1 MFQRALPTLSVAL
14 FLAVAPLAACAQVP
28 AQYTHDAAEKL
39 YRQGQY
45 AQDETFCTKAV
56 ADMEKSLGNKAW
68 QIAEPL
74 NDLATLYMRQA
85 RYPEARQAIERA
97 DSLLDKKVPAQALL
111 YGRLGINKGWRLYTL
126 GETDGG
132 TRVFEESLALVEKY
146 SPGESI
152 DRAELINNLGL
163 MYESQAEK
171 AEDDALMAKARA
183 CLYRGWEMRR
193 GLTGDFSPE
202 SGESVNNIGMHL
214 LFNGRDPQESDFA
227 LKVLRKS
234 LDIAIKV
241 YGESHPETAVSH
253 ATLALALV
261 MHDQLDE
268 AEKEVRFAIPMTQK
282 FLGDKHPDLAYEL
295 MTLGHILQQQ
305 SHFDDAEKKYLE
317 ALAIDETVYGKTHQN
332 VVPVLQA
339 LQKLYDQKGDPAKAQ
354 EMEKRIEKLN
364 AKDI

>member
-1 MFQRALPTLSVAL
+1 MFPRAIPPLSLLLLLAL
-14 FLAVAPLAACAQVP
+14 APIAACAQVP
-28 AQYTHDAAEKL
+28 AQYSHDAAEKL
-39 YRQGQY
+39 YRQGKY
-45 AQDETFCTKAV
+45 AQDESLCNQAIANF
-56 ADMEKSLGNKAW
+56 EKSLGSKAW

-85 RYPEARQAIERA
+85 RFADAKQAIDRA
-97 DSLLDKKVPAQALL
+97 DSLLDKNVPAQALI

-126 GETDGG
+126 GETNGG
-132 TRVFEESLALVEKY
+132 TRVFEEALALVEKFA
-146 SPGESI
+146 PGDSI

-171 AEDDALMAKARA
+171 ADDDALMARARA
-183 CLYRGWEMRR
+183 CLFRGWEMRR
-193 GLTGDFSPE
+193 RLTGDFSPE

-214 LFNGRDPQESDFA
+214 LFNGRDPEDADFA

-234 LDIAIKV
+234 LDVALQV

-261 MHDQLDE
+261 MHGQLDE
-268 AEKEVRFAIPMTQK
+268 AEKEVRLAIPMTQK
-282 FLGDKHPDLAYEL
+282 FLGDKHPDLAYEF
-295 MTLGHILQQQ
+295 MTLGHILQEQ

-317 ALAIDETVYGKTHQN
+317 ALAIDETAYGKNHQN
-332 VVPVLQA
+332 VVPALQA
-339 LQKLYDQKGDPAKAQ
+339 LQRLYDEKGDPAKAQ
-354 EMEKRIEKLN
+354 DMEKRIEKLN